1 MNCGFDYAR
10 AEPRAT
16 PKMIARASAVRCM
29 AVPLRLS
36 VSGLKQ
42 RRRVNAYAPQRPR
55 DSYHSRAFRS
65 PLGSSDPQ
73 VAGAFGGYAEPV
85 IGPARWQAPAGPVGF
100 AHPCT
105 TARALATVRA
115 PPSAFGILSET
126 AWNTPRRA

>member
-1 MNCGFDYAR
+1 MNCGFDVAR
-10 AEPRAT
+10 PEQRAT

-65 PLGSSDPQ
+65 PLGSSDPRA
-73 VAGAFGGYAEPV
+73 AGAFGGYAEPV
-85 IGPARWQAPAGPVGF
+85 IGPAGPMAGSGRTRW
-100 AHPCT
+100 
-105 TARALATVRA
+105 L
-115 PPSAFGILSET
+115 
-126 AWNTPRRA
+126 